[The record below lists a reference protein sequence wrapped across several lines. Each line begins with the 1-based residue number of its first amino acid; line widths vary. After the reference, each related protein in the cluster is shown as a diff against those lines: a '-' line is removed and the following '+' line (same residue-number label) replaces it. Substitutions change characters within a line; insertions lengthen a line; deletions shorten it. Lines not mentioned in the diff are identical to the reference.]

1 MRSVCSETNKSDW
14 VGPLN
19 FRTNCKDGLET
30 PWLETF
36 EDYSNISESCFITIG
51 EEGRTNISLANGRY
65 ASKGDKGMLMSL
77 GQYKEMYVVL
87 PRFDAPISD
96 LKLVFDYYSEEHDG
110 VTADLILGVMS
121 DISDKLTFK
130 QVMAYGT
137 TNGYVTTYQTFDNIG
152 KEYENGW
159 IVFKWCNFREE
170 WASGPTYYAY
180 CGLDNIKV
188 EAGASCF
195 EPEQFDLVNVTS
207 NSAVVTWS
215 HLEDVENAEYR
226 LKVVG
231 SQEEVMSGR
240 VDTMRVELSGLNAG
254 TNYMLSVR
262 TMCNDT
268 LYSDWVDFAFRTV
281 PAPPALPYV
290 VGFEDEAEN
299 ENWTLVNGD
308 QMNKLVIGSDE
319 EAVLSGNK
327 SLYVSHD
334 GSDYF
339 YYFNYAS
346 DVHAYRPIYLE
357 AGEYLS
363 EFSWKCAGEDTR
375 DYGRLYLVPVVRDI
389 RAGEYIA
396 TQAYVP
402 EGCIAIDGGSH
413 LNESADWVREVV
425 EFSVKEAQ
433 FYNLVVSWHNNNSG
447 GATPPFAIDDIVIR
461 EATCLPVDS
470 LHIVAVDD
478 RSVVVGVKNEETINV
493 EWEMTNANSEVVN
506 SQLSTLNSQL
516 STFNSK

>member
-1 MRSVCSETNKSDW
+1 MPSTYYDFHVAALCSDIETSIITYAGGVRTLCKEIMPLPYSESFEGAEYVSDLCFSYINKKAEWPAVELDKALFVMGGKQSLELIMSKTEPLCVIMPQFELPTNQLRISFDYRNETADKRWNTDLVLGVIRDVNDIATFDTLRVCPMSSDSTRVYYYFDSLPAELANARIALKYGPGPIDNRSCGIDNILVEAIPGCVEPAKEMEIVKLTDTSVTVKFDGRGASKFEYKVVNNGEIVMNNEFNNSEFTIQNLVPRTYYELYVRSVCSETNKSDW

-137 TNGYVTTYQTFDNIG
+137 TNGYVTTYQTFENIG

-215 HLEDVENAEYR
+215 HLEDVKNAEYR

-240 VDTMRVELSGLNAG
+240 VDTMRVELSGLK
-254 TNYMLSVR
+254 LS
-262 TMCNDT
+262 
-268 LYSDWVDFAFRTV
+268 
-281 PAPPALPYV
+281 
-290 VGFEDEAEN
+290 
-299 ENWTLVNGD
+299 
-308 QMNKLVIGSDE
+308 I
-319 EAVLSGNK
+319 
-327 SLYVSHD
+327 
-334 GSDYF
+334 
-339 YYFNYAS
+339 
-346 DVHAYRPIYLE
+346 
-357 AGEYLS
+357 
-363 EFSWKCAGEDTR
+363 
-375 DYGRLYLVPVVRDI
+375 
-389 RAGEYIA
+389 
-396 TQAYVP
+396 
-402 EGCIAIDGGSH
+402 
-413 LNESADWVREVV
+413 
-425 EFSVKEAQ
+425 
-433 FYNLVVSWHNNNSG
+433 
-447 GATPPFAIDDIVIR
+447 
-461 EATCLPVDS
+461 
-470 LHIVAVDD
+470 
-478 RSVVVGVKNEETINV
+478 
-493 EWEMTNANSEVVN
+493 
-506 SQLSTLNSQL
+506 
-516 STFNSK
+516 